1 VTSRRTSI
9 WRCAVSQALVLLTAW
24 LSLAPALHGAGHDTD
39 CEPPVFFHDPSQHR
53 IGSAVGGDTSF
64 PTGDHCL
71 ACHLF
76 RSSRTT
82 ASWKFVP
89 QGLDAYA
96 FLLAFDVD
104 LLATTAA
111 APVPARAPP
120 VLS

>member
-9 WRCAVSQALVLLTAW
+9 WRFAVSQALVLLTAW
-24 LSLAPALHGAGHDTD
+24 LSLAPALHGAGHDAD
-39 CEPPVFFHDPSQHR
+39 CDPQVFVHDSSQHR

-64 PTGDHCL
+64 PTADHCV

-82 ASWKFVP
+82 ASSKFIP
-89 QGLDAYA
+89 QGLDTDT
-96 FLLAFDVD
+96 FVLACDVD
-104 LLATTAA
+104 LLATTLA
-111 APVPARAPP
+111 VVLPARAPP